1 MNMKQAVFVKLNQEK
16 WKDYESQLAHGKT
29 SADDLSR
36 MYVHLTEDLAFA
48 KAKYPK
54 TDLTVY
60 LNKLSLKVHNL
71 IYRNKPESKGRI
83 ARFFK
88 QEVPME
94 MALAAKPMLYSFLIM
109 AVGVVVGVIST
120 ANDETFARLILGD
133 GYVDMT
139 LANIKKG
146 DPMGVYGSMNEWY
159 MFFAIT
165 SNNIRVSFFAFIFGF
180 LTSAATGMVLFRN
193 GIMLGVFHYFF
204 VQQGLFDETMLS
216 VWVHGTIEISAIV
229 IAGGAGIRMGNGLL
243 FPGSYPR
250 AYAFKKA
257 AKSGLKIVMGL
268 FPFFILAGFIE
279 SFITRY
285 TQWPLV
291 AKLAIIG
298 ASFALMFYYFIF
310 LPFKTYRNVT
320 TENRIL

>member
-1 MNMKQAVFVKLNQEK
+1 MKQAVFVKLNQDKWTSYEK
-16 WKDYESQLAHGKT
+16 QLDKGST
-29 SADDLSR
+29 SADDLSK

-54 TDLTVY
+54 TTLTAY

-71 IYRNKPESKGRI
+71 IYRNKPESKGRFTRFWKYGVPFEMSMA
-83 ARFFK
+83 AR
-88 QEVPME
+88 
-94 MALAAKPMLYSFLIM
+94 PMLYSFLIM
-109 AVGVVVGVIST
+109 AVGVLVGVIST

-139 LANIKKG
+139 LENIKNG
-146 DPMGVYGSMNEWY
+146 NPMGVYGSADEWY

-165 SNNIRVSFFAFIFGF
+165 SNNIRVSFIAFIFGIF
-180 LTSAATGMVLFRN
+180 TSAGTGMILFRN

-216 VWVHGTIEISAIV
+216 VWVHGTIEISSIV
-229 IAGGAGIRMGNGLL
+229 IAGGAGIKMGNGLL

-250 AYAFKKA
+250 AYSFKKSA
-257 AKSGLKIVMGL
+257 MSGLKIVMGL
-268 FPFFILAGFIE
+268 FPFFVLAGFIE
-279 SFITRY
+279 SFVTRY
-285 TQWPLV
+285 TQWPLG

-298 ASFALMFYYFIF
+298 TSFALIVYCFIL
-310 LPFKTYRNVT
+310 LPIKTYRNVT
-320 TENRIL
+320 VKN

>member
-1 MNMKQAVFVKLNQEK
+1 MKQAVFVKLNQEK
-16 WKDYESQLAHGKT
+16 WTSYEKQLKKT
-29 SADDLSR
+29 APSADDLSK

-54 TDLTVY
+54 TSLTAY
-60 LNKLSLKVHNL
+60 LNKLSLQVHNL
-71 IYRNKPESKGRI
+71 IYRNRPESKGRFMHFW
-83 ARFFK
+83 RF
-88 QEVPME
+88 EVPYE
-94 MALAAKPMLYSFLIM
+94 MSMAAKPMLYSFIIM
-109 AVGVVVGVIST
+109 TVGVLIGVIST

-139 LANIKKG
+139 LENIKKG
-146 DPMGVYGSMNEWY
+146 DPMGVYSSMDQWY

-165 SNNIRVSFFAFIFGF
+165 SNNIRVSFIAFIFGF
-180 LTSAATGMVLFRN
+180 LTSAGTGMILFRN

-216 VWVHGTIEISAIV
+216 VWVHGTVEISAII
-229 IAGGAGIRMGNGLL
+229 IAGGAGIKMGNGLL

-250 AYAFKKA
+250 AYSFKKA
-257 AKSGLKIVMGL
+257 AMGGLKIVIGL

-285 TQWPLV
+285 TQWPFL
-291 AKLAIIG
+291 AKLAIVV
-298 ASFALMFYYFIF
+298 SSLALIVYYFIL
-310 LPFKTYRNVT
+310 LPIKTYRDVT
-320 TENRIL
+320 TKN

>member
-1 MNMKQAVFVKLNQEK
+1 MKQAVFVKLNQEK
-16 WKDYESQLAHGKT
+16 WTGYEKQLDKGRP
-29 SADDLSR
+29 SADDLSK

-48 KAKYPK
+48 KAKYPR
-54 TDLTVY
+54 TSLTAY

-71 IYRNKPESKGRI
+71 IYKNKPESKGRFG
-83 ARFFK
+83 RFWKF
-88 QEVPME
+88 EVPYE
-94 MALAAKPMLYSFLIM
+94 VAKAGKPMLYSFLIM
-109 AVGVVVGVIST
+109 AVGVLLGVIST
-120 ANDETFARLILGD
+120 ANDATFARLILGD

-139 LANIKKG
+139 LENIKKG
-146 DPMGVYGSMNEWY
+146 DPMGVYGSMDEWY

-165 SNNIRVSFFAFIFGF
+165 SNNIRVSFIAFIFGVF
-180 LTSAATGMVLFRN
+180 TSFGTGMILFRN

-216 VWVHGTIEISAIV
+216 VWVHGTIEISAII

-250 AYAFKKA
+250 GYSFKKSA
-257 AKSGLKIVMGL
+257 MSGLKIVIGL

-285 TQWPLV
+285 TQWPLA
-291 AKLAIIG
+291 AKLAIILI
-298 ASFALMFYYFIF
+298 SFALIVYYFIL
-310 LPFKTYRNVT
+310 LPIKIYRNAT
-320 TENRIL
+320 AKN